1 MGKGKRTVGFGGGPA
16 ASRGPTPL
24 FVRIPKAEADKLS
37 RAAFRLGRPKQEIV
51 ASLIARHVDPDAPE
65 WPSLDL
71 DAKGLAVGRHT
82 FGVAP
87 PGEVLTSAE
96 LAELLEVDEDTVI
109 ELAEKG
115 GIPGRKLADAW
126 RFSRRAVLDWL
137 GSAA

>member
-1 MGKGKRTVGFGGGPA
+1 MGRGKRTVGFGDRA
-16 ASRGPTPL
+16 DASRATPL

-51 ASLIARHVDPDAPE
+51 ASLIARHVDPGVPE
-65 WPSLDL
+65 WPQL
-71 DAKGLAVGRHT
+71 DADADELAVGRHT
-82 FGVAP
+82 FGAAP
-87 PGEVLTSAE
+87 PREVLTPAE

-109 ELAEKG
+109 ELAERRE
-115 GIPGRKLADAW
+115 IPGRKLADEW